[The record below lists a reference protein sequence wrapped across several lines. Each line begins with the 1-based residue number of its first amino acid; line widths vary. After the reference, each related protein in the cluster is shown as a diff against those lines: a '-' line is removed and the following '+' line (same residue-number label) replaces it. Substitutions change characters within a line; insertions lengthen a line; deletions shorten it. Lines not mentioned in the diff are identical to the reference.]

1 MSPLAPMLTRAD
13 LFDPVLVARLS
24 RREIPGPPSP
34 YPHRGLHRSARRGAS
49 LEFSEH
55 TLYARGDDLRHL
67 DWKFLAKTDRFLV
80 KRYEDERLQRAVL
93 LVDASRSMVYGAE
106 NGGLRSSKYHLAAR
120 LAAALAACLLRQG
133 DAVGVHLA
141 GGEEGVWLPPRS
153 GSAQLGA
160 VLEVLGGARPAGEA
174 ALGTA
179 CRGVGERLKRD
190 AAVFVFSDFLDEGEE
205 RLEGARLLR
214 ARGLAP
220 RVVHLLHAE
229 EVDLPFENTTR
240 FLDLEGPANLV
251 LDPLP
256 LRRAYREEI
265 SAFVRGLARQAEA
278 LGVPHAFLS
287 GADDPAPALGRLL
300 RRAQRP
306 HRAARR

>member
-1 MSPLAPMLTRAD
+1 MLDRAD
-13 LFDPVLVARLS
+13 LLDPALVARLS
-24 RREIPGPPSP
+24 RPEIAGPPSP
-34 YPHRGLHRSARRGAS
+34 YPHRGLHRSPRRGAS

-67 DWKFLAKTDRFLV
+67 DWKFLAKTDRYLV
-80 KRYEDERLQRAVL
+80 KRYEDERLQRVIL
-93 LVDASRSMVYGAE
+93 LVDASASMVYGGE
-106 NGGLRSSKYHLAAR
+106 EGGLRSSKYHLAAR

-133 DAVGVHLA
+133 DAVGVKLA
-141 GGEEGVWLPPRS
+141 GGGEGAWLPARS

-160 VLEVLGGARPAGEA
+160 VLEVLGSARPSGDA
-174 ALGTA
+174 ALGA
-179 CRGVGERLKRD
+179 SCRGVGERLRRD
-190 AAVFVFSDFLDEGEE
+190 AAVFVLSDFLDEGDE
-205 RLEGARLLR
+205 RLEGVRLLR

-220 RVVHLLHAE
+220 RVVHLLHAD

-240 FLDLEGPANLV
+240 FLDLEGPASAV

-265 SAFVRGLARQAEA
+265 TSFVRALAREA
-278 LGVPHAFLS
+278 DVLGVPHAFLT

-300 RRAQRP
+300 RRIP
-306 HRAARR
+306 RAPRVGRR

>member
-1 MSPLAPMLTRAD
+1 MSPSRPLLDRAD
-13 LFDPVLVARLS
+13 LYDPALVARLS

-34 YPHRGLHRSARRGAS
+34 HPHRGLHRSRRRGAS

-55 TLYARGDDLRHL
+55 TLYTPGDDLRHL
-67 DWKFLAKTDRFLV
+67 DWKFLAKTDRYLV
-80 KRYEDERLQRAVL
+80 KRYEDERLQRVVL
-93 LVDASRSMVYGAE
+93 LVDASASMAYGAA
-106 NGGLRSSKYHLAAR
+106 NGSLRSSKYHLAAR
-120 LAAALAACLLRQG
+120 LAAALGACLLKQG
-133 DAVGVHLA
+133 DAVGVELA
-141 GGEEGVWLPPRS
+141 GGEERVWLPPRS
-153 GSAQLGA
+153 GSAQLDA
-160 VLEVLGGARPAGEA
+160 VLEVLGGARPAGLA
-174 ALGTA
+174 ALSGA

-190 AAVFVFSDFLDEGEE
+190 AAVFLFSDFLDEGEDD
-205 RLEGARLLR
+205 LEGVRVLR

-220 RVVHLLHAE
+220 RVVHLLHAD

-240 FLDLEGPANLV
+240 FLDLEGPGSLV

-265 SAFVRGLARQAEA
+265 TAFVRGLAANAEA

-300 RRAQRP
+300 RRVG
-306 HRAARR
+306 RR